1 MRLFEFRNIVSIL
14 GKAFY
19 FVKMTIEIHNMD
31 FYKLKHSTFHNCKNM
46 IDTYIP
52 ISKKFDSMYTK
63 LHLESFHGFIT
74 RVDISILTLIKK
86 TNKSRC

>member
-1 MRLFEFRNIVSIL
+1 MRLFEFTNIDSIL

-31 FYKLKHSTFHNCKNM
+31 FYKLKDSTFHNCRNM

-52 ISKKFDSMYTK
+52 IFKKYLIPCIPNCTSKA
-63 LHLESFHGFIT
+63 
-74 RVDISILTLIKK
+74 SIV
-86 TNKSRC
+86 S